1 MAQKVGAGFILQT
14 DSNAHLGTDV
24 INGYVNEQNVN
35 AKYFVQFLERMPSLT
50 LINSLPL
57 CEGEITIMIISLKNS
72 FMMVNFVILTYQSIH
87 LIKWKKKMEE
97 MPVQEPLVMDLLI

>member
-24 INGYVNEQNVN
+24 INADVNEQNAN
-35 AKYFVQFLERMPSLT
+35 GKYIVQFLERMPSHT

-57 CEGEITIMIISLKNS
+57 CEGKITRMRKTTTG
-72 FMMVNFVILTYQSIH
+72 VEQSI
-87 LIKWKKKMEE
+87 LDVYES
-97 MPVQEPLVMDLLI
+97 